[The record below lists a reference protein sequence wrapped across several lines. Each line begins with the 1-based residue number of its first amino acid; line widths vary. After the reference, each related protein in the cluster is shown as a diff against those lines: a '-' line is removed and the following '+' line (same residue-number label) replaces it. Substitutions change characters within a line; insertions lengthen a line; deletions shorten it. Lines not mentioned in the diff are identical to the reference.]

1 MIIKIDD
8 DCLEL
13 LKNWA
18 TNAISDIDGVL
29 DFQTND
35 GNKIDLGH
43 GPHFVLKKYRR
54 KIKNLLNQL
63 KCSIPE
69 DILDHNVSNY
79 LPNRIVNVLKEHKIN
94 TVGALTA
101 LTEQQ
106 FFTLEGLG
114 KKSMTM
120 TKDFMHQYNLRFA
133 VEKNG

>member
-1 MIIKIDD
+1 MIIKIND

-29 DFQTND
+29 DFKTND

-43 GPHFVLKKYRR
+43 GPNFVLKKYR
-54 KIKNLLNQL
+54 KQIKELLNQL

-69 DILDHNVSNY
+69 DILDENVNRY

-94 TVGALTA
+94 TVRGLTA

-106 FFTLEGLG
+106 FLTLEGLG
-114 KKSMTM
+114 KKSVTM
-120 TKDFMHQYNLRFA
+120 TKDFMYQYNLSFA
-133 VEKNG
+133 MENV

>member
-1 MIIKIDD
+1 MIIEIND

-29 DFQTND
+29 DFKTND

-43 GPHFVLKKYRR
+43 GPNFVLKKYR
-54 KIKNLLNQL
+54 KQIKELLNQL

-69 DILDHNVSNY
+69 DILDENVNRY

-94 TVGALTA
+94 TVRGLTA

-106 FFTLEGLG
+106 FLTLEGLG
-114 KKSMTM
+114 KKSVTM
-120 TKDFMHQYNLRFA
+120 TKDFMYQYNLSFA
-133 VEKNG
+133 MENV

>member
-1 MIIKIDD
+1 MIIRIND

-29 DFQTND
+29 DFKTND

-43 GPHFVLKKYRR
+43 GPNFVLKKYR
-54 KIKNLLNQL
+54 KQIKELLNQL

-69 DILDHNVSNY
+69 DILDENVNRY

-94 TVGALTA
+94 TVRGLTA

-106 FFTLEGLG
+106 FLTLEGLG
-114 KKSMTM
+114 KKSVTM
-120 TKDFMHQYNLRFA
+120 TKDFMYQYNLSFA
-133 VEKNG
+133 MENV

>member
-1 MIIKIDD
+1 MIIKIND

-29 DFQTND
+29 DFKTND

-43 GPHFVLKKYRR
+43 GPNFVLKKYR
-54 KIKNLLNQL
+54 KQIKELLNQL

-69 DILDHNVSNY
+69 DILDENVNRY

-94 TVGALTA
+94 TVR
-101 LTEQQ
+101 
-106 FFTLEGLG
+106 GLR
-114 KKSMTM
+114 
-120 TKDFMHQYNLRFA
+120 H
-133 VEKNG
+133 

>member
-1 MIIKIDD
+1 MIIKIND

-29 DFQTND
+29 DFKTND

-43 GPHFVLKKYRR
+43 GPNFVLKKYR
-54 KIKNLLNQL
+54 KQIKELLYQL

-69 DILDHNVSNY
+69 DILDENVNRY

-94 TVGALTA
+94 TVRGLTA

-106 FFTLEGLG
+106 FLTLEGLG
-114 KKSMTM
+114 KKSVTM
-120 TKDFMHQYNLRFA
+120 TKDFMYQYNLSFA
-133 VEKNG
+133 MENV

>member
-29 DFQTND
+29 DFKTND

-43 GPHFVLKKYRR
+43 GPNFVLKKYR
-54 KIKNLLNQL
+54 KQIKELLNQL

-69 DILDHNVSNY
+69 DILDENVNRY

-94 TVGALTA
+94 TVRGLTA

-106 FFTLEGLG
+106 FLTLEGLG
-114 KKSMTM
+114 KKSVTM
-120 TKDFMHQYNLRFA
+120 TKDFMYQYNLSFA
-133 VEKNG
+133 MENV